1 VITITERSDA
11 VSVLL
16 EPNRSSSWH
25 QTRQII
31 LGFSAFLLTIG
42 MGWLIAG
49 VWMILPFVLIDI
61 LLVSYFF
68 YRVCEYT
75 YQKQLIQIYP
85 DKIQCQQ
92 GIRIAS
98 KPLILKRPCY
108 IVCDKKISRHHL
120 PAYSLSDDTVTISIG
135 DFLNK
140 EDLSE
145 LYQALT
151 DNGLFPLDKQWWQ
164 ESNKKDIDV
173 DIDPDKR

>member
-1 VITITERSDA
+1 MVTITERSGA
-11 VSVLL
+11 ISVLL
-16 EPNRSSSWH
+16 EPNRSSSWY

-42 MGWLIAG
+42 IGWLIAG

-61 LLVSYFF
+61 VVLSYFF

-108 IVCDKKISRHHL
+108 IICDKKISRHYL

-135 DFLNK
+135 DFLN
-140 EDLSE
+140 EQDLNE
-145 LYQALT
+145 LYQTLIQ
-151 DNGLFPLDKQWWQ
+151 NGLFPIDRQWWQ
-164 ESNKKDIDV
+164 ENNNKAIDLDID
-173 DIDPDKR
+173 IDKR

>member
-1 VITITERSDA
+1 VVTIIETSDA
-11 VSVLL
+11 ISVLL
-16 EPNRSSSWH
+16 EPNRSASWH
-25 QTRQII
+25 QTRQVI

-49 VWMILPFVLIDI
+49 VWMILPFVLLDI
-61 LLVSYFF
+61 VVLSYFF

-85 DKIQCQQ
+85 NKIQCQQ

-98 KPLILKRPCY
+98 KPVILKRPCY
-108 IVCDKKISRHHL
+108 IICDKKISRHYL
-120 PAYSLSDDTVTISIG
+120 PSYSLTDDSVTISIG

-145 LYQALT
+145 LYQTLT
-151 DNGLFPLDKQWWQ
+151 DNGLLPLDKQWWQ
-164 ESNKKDIDV
+164 ESKDIDL
-173 DIDPDKR
+173 DIDIDER

>member
-1 VITITERSDA
+1 VVTITERSDA
-11 VSVLL
+11 ISVLL
-16 EPNRSSSWH
+16 EPNRSASWH

-42 MGWLIAG
+42 IGWLIAG

-61 LLVSYFF
+61 AVLSYLF

-92 GIRIAS
+92 GIRIAG
-98 KPLILKRPCY
+98 KPLILQRPCY
-108 IVCDKKISRHHL
+108 IVCDKKTSPQYL
-120 PAYSLSDDTVTISIG
+120 PAYSLTDDVITISIG

-140 EDLSE
+140 KDLKQ
-145 LYQALT
+145 LYQTLT
-151 DNGLFPLDKQWWQ
+151 QNGLFPIDKQWWR
-164 ESNKKDIDV
+164 ETDNKDVELDID
-173 DIDPDKR
+173 KR